1 VEECKTERKI
11 THTSLPL
18 SQQSFFHTQNKGI
31 ILALGHNYLLILI
44 WRKLMQNTTYIF
56 RFHNPNSTEI
66 TASFFL
72 KTAVAANAQSIEE
85 KILHIANT
93 KEQAKTPKRTTFL
106 STSV

>member
-1 VEECKTERKI
+1 
-11 THTSLPL
+11 
-18 SQQSFFHTQNKGI
+18 
-31 ILALGHNYLLILI
+31 
-44 WRKLMQNTTYIF
+44 MQNTTYIF

-93 KEQAKTPKRTTFL
+93 KEQAKTPKRTAFL